1 MHPLT
6 ALLLGIVQ
14 GISEFLPIS
23 SSAHLALLEHYFH
36 VTGGGLS
43 FDILLHVGTLA
54 ALLGYFYQDWL
65 EMVQAFISP
74 SRYNRPQRRLLFFL
88 IIAVIPGA
96 IVGVL
101 LEKKAETIFREP
113 ARIAILMG
121 SVGLLLVLA
130 EKLARHLRRLDEI
143 TLKDALL
150 IGLSQALAI
159 MPGVSRSGITMTT
172 GLFLGLNRRSA
183 AHFSFLL
190 ATPIIAGAGLHHLP
204 KWFRETSSGE
214 LTLLP
219 AVVGFMA
226 AVISSYLTIK
236 YLLRFLQRH
245 TFIPF
250 AVYRVLLALL
260 ILSLAFWR
268 PGA

>member
-6 ALLLGIVQ
+6 AFLLGIVQ
-14 GISEFLPIS
+14 GIAEFLPIS
-23 SSAHLALLEHYFH
+23 SSAHLALLEHYFK

-54 ALLGYFYQDWL
+54 ALIAYFYKDWL
-65 EMVQAFISP
+65 EMIHAFISP
-74 SRYNRPQRRLLFFL
+74 TRYNRPERRLLFFL

-96 IVGVL
+96 VAGVL
-101 LEKKAETIFREP
+101 LQHQAETIFREP
-113 ARIAILMG
+113 ARMALLMG
-121 SVGLLLVLA
+121 GVGILLVLA
-130 EKLARHLRRLDEI
+130 EKLARHVRHLDQI
-143 TLKDALL
+143 TFRDALL

-190 ATPIIAGAGLHHLP
+190 ATPIIAGAGLHHIP
-204 KWFRETSSGE
+204 QWFREGSSGE

-219 AVVGFMA
+219 AVLGFLA
-226 AVISSYLTIK
+226 AAISSYLTIK

-250 AVYRVLLALL
+250 AVYRVVVMAL
-260 ILSLAFWR
+260 ILAQVFFF
-268 PGA
+268 PGK